1 MEAVMRILTLGEL
14 KEVEVEV
21 LRANHVESVS
31 ADENDGMEGLLH
43 QFRGN
48 YDAIVLNIGS
58 KWGIQITHRMR
69 SEGIATP
76 VVAVTEAELS
86 SKERTTFLES
96 GGDEL
101 VKAPVDPQELVA
113 TLKALARR
121 YRGSLSDIR
130 YYSRGGVI
138 ASFNR
143 ATGELKVNG
152 KKARLTFREM
162 KLVEILCVRSPKTV
176 SEETIHKYL
185 YPEGDAPTICI
196 IEILVTSI
204 LKKLYAIH
212 SDAYDLIENIKSE
225 GYRMSG
231 D

>member
-1 MEAVMRILTLGEL
+1 MRILTLGEL
-14 KEVEVEV
+14 KNDVVEVI
-21 LRANHVESVS
+21 RANQVESVS
-31 ADENDGMEGLLH
+31 ADENEGMEGLLH

-58 KWGIQITHRMR
+58 KWGTQITHRMR

-76 VVAVTEAELS
+76 VVAVTEAEVS
-86 SKERTTFLES
+86 SQERTTFLES
-96 GGDEL
+96 GGDDI
-101 VKAPVDPQELVA
+101 VKSPVDPKELIA

-138 ASFNR
+138 ASFNC

-152 KKARLTFREM
+152 KKVRLTFREM
-162 KLVEILCVRSPKTV
+162 KLVEILSVRSPKIV
-176 SEETIHKYL
+176 SDETIHRYL

-212 SDAYDLIENIKSE
+212 SDAYDLIQIIKSE
-225 GYRMSG
+225 GYKMSG